1 MQSSDRKSAL
11 LRASLQSI
19 ADQDLQTIRQA
30 IGANIRQLR
39 EQRGWSHAR
48 LAEETNIAADHLA
61 AIEAGEPGRADFD
74 SLVKI
79 RLCLDVTYPDI
90 FGGIG

>member
-1 MQSSDRKSAL
+1 MQSSDGKSEL
-11 LRASLQSI
+11 LRALLQSI
-19 ADQDLQTIRQA
+19 ADHDLQTIRQG
-30 IGANIRQLR
+30 IGDNIRQLR

-48 LAEETNIAADHLA
+48 LAEETDIAADHLA
-61 AIEAGEPGRADFD
+61 AIEAGEPGRTDFD

-79 RLCLDVTYPDI
+79 RLCLDVSVPDI